1 VNDLLG
7 EESTADN
14 NLDLA
19 GVDMRIRIKEHL
31 MRIATSKPSLEAAEL
46 AKLATTELGVED
58 EDLVNFALIE
68 AMNVISLRRYVRVPA
83 DERVLLIPHCLRDP
97 ERCKAPIDDEGYHC
111 LKCGAC
117 IIAEITRNAE
127 EKGIKWYM
135 VGGGSHAMRIIKNAR
150 PKAIL
155 GIACYDEA
163 MMALA
168 KTGEYGIPTQ
178 AVMLRKAGCVNTEVD
193 LDDVLASFNLGNV
206 VTVST
211 SSPYTYG
218 TTRYVATVNSARR
231 YLRNRDFLTYASQ
244 LVPEPVG
251 SETWSLAW
259 GYMRCFDD
267 MLDAPTLS
275 KKAAFNL
282 LEQERSVV
290 EPGFAGDLQVSSD
303 APLRHRWLAQFFDN
317 ERKHYSGEA
326 LHVVKDLYESAW
338 GDAERKGI
346 MLSQR
351 EMDKLTYKKA
361 RCFFKLYF
369 ILGDFDL
376 GGHLDDFSYLLG
388 MGLGML
394 DDMLD
399 VAQDYE
405 AGYVNITR
413 EEMEALG
420 VDLEPGDQ
428 DFVKQ
433 IIDAGYMTLKS
444 RKILSFMLKAREL
457 TRCIRTPLV
466 SNFLLRLT
474 EIFAAPILEERMV
487 PGQRYFFKGGR
498 IADFIL
504 PENESVAYKVGH
516 KFIKFFLMYPQVISP
531 FFKRWTRHE
540 SQLKKR

>member
-1 VNDLLG
+1 MNDLLG
-7 EESTADN
+7 EKSIAGN
-14 NLDLA
+14 NLDLT
-19 GVDMRIRIKEHL
+19 GVDMRIRIKERL
-31 MRIATSKPSLEAAEL
+31 SRIATSEPALEAAEL
-46 AKLATTELGVED
+46 AKRTTTELGVED
-58 EDLVNFALIE
+58 EDLVNFTLVE
-68 AMNVISLRRYVRVPA
+68 AMNVLSLRRYVRVPA

-117 IIAEITRNAE
+117 IIAEITRRAE

-178 AVMLRKAGCVNTEVD
+178 AVLLRKSGCVNTEVD
-193 LDDVLASFNLGNV
+193 FDDVLASFNLDNV
-206 VTVST
+206 AAVST
-211 SSPYTYG
+211 SSPHTYG

-259 GYMRCFDD
+259 GYMRRFDD
-267 MLDAPTLS
+267 MLDAPALS

-282 LEQERSVV
+282 LEQERTVV
-290 EPGFAGDLQVSSD
+290 EPGFAGDLEVSSN
-303 APLRHRWLAQFFDN
+303 APIRHRWLAQFFDN

-338 GDAERKGI
+338 GDVERKGI
-346 MLSQR
+346 VLSQR

-369 ILGDFDL
+369 ILSEFDL

-399 VAQDYE
+399 VAQDYK

-444 RKILSFMLKAREL
+444 KKILSFMLKAREL
-457 TRCIRTPLV
+457 TRCIRTPLI

-531 FFKRWTRHE
+531 FFKRPSRF
-540 SQLKKR
+540 

>member
-1 VNDLLG
+1 MNDLLG
-7 EESTADN
+7 EESTADD

-19 GVDMRIRIKEHL
+19 GVDMRIRIKEL
-31 MRIATSKPSLEAAEL
+31 LGRIATSMPSLEAAEL
-46 AKLATTELGVED
+46 AKRTTTELGVED
-58 EDLVNFALIE
+58 EDLVNFTLVE
-68 AMNVISLRRYVRVPA
+68 AMNVMSRRRYVRVPA

-117 IIAEITRNAE
+117 IIAEITRSAE

-135 VGGGSHAMRIIKNAR
+135 VGGGSHAIRIIKNAR

-155 GIACYDEA
+155 GIACFDEA

-178 AVMLRKAGCVNTEVD
+178 AVLLRKAGCINTEVD
-193 LDDVLASFNLGNV
+193 LDDVLASFNLDNV
-206 VTVST
+206 IAVST
-211 SSPYTYG
+211 SSPHTYG

-259 GYMRCFDD
+259 GYMRRFDD

-290 EPGFAGDLQVSSD
+290 EPGFAGDLEVSSN
-303 APLRHRWLAQFFDN
+303 APIRHRWLAQFFDN
-317 ERKHYSGEA
+317 ERKYYSGEA
-326 LHVVKDLYESAW
+326 LPVVKDLYESAW
-338 GDAERKGI
+338 GDVERKGI
-346 MLSQR
+346 VLSQR

-428 DFVKQ
+428 DFVKH

-444 RKILSFMLKAREL
+444 KKILSFMLKAREL
-457 TRCIRTPLV
+457 TRCIRTPLI

-531 FFKRWTRHE
+531 FFKRP
-540 SQLKKR
+540 SSF

>member
-1 VNDLLG
+1 MSNLLK
-7 EESTADN
+7 EEKTADDN
-14 NLDLA
+14 
-19 GVDMRIRIKEHL
+19 VDPDEVDVRIRIKKL
-31 MRIATSKPSLEAAEL
+31 LSRTATSKPDMESAEL
-46 AKLATTELGVED
+46 AKLITAKLGVED
-58 EDLVNFALIE
+58 ENLVNFTRIE
-68 AMNVISLRRYVRVPA
+68 AINALNRRRYVRVPV
-83 DERVLLIPHCLRDP
+83 DERILLIPHCLRDP

-135 VGGGSHAMRIIKNAR
+135 VGGGSHAIKIIKNAR

-163 MMALA
+163 MMAHA
-168 KTGEYGIPTQ
+168 KIDEYGIPAQ
-178 AVMLRKAGCVNTEVD
+178 AVLLRKAGCINTEVD
-193 LDDVLASFNLGNV
+193 LDEVLASFDLDDV
-206 VTVST
+206 IAMST

-218 TTRYVATVNSARR
+218 TGSYVATVNSARH

-259 GYMRCFDD
+259 GYMRRFDD
-267 MLDAPTLS
+267 MLDAPNLT
-275 KKAAFNL
+275 KKAALNL

-290 EPGFAGDLQVSSD
+290 EPGFEGDLEVSSN
-303 APLRHRWLAQFFDN
+303 APIRHRWLAQFFDN
-317 ERKHYSGEA
+317 ERKYYSGEA
-326 LHVVKDLYESAW
+326 LHVVKELYESAW
-338 GDAERKGI
+338 GDVERKGI
-346 MLSQR
+346 MLSQKD
-351 EMDKLTYKKA
+351 MDDLIYKKA

-399 VAQDYE
+399 VAQDYK

-433 IIDAGYMTLKS
+433 IVDAGYMTLKAK
-444 RKILSFMLKAREL
+444 KILSLMLKVREL
-457 TRCIRTPLV
+457 TRCIRTPLI

-498 IADFIL
+498 LADLIL
-504 PENESVAYKVGH
+504 PRNESVAYKVGH

-531 FFKRWTRHE
+531 FFKRP
-540 SQLKKR
+540 SYV

>member
-1 VNDLLG
+1 MNDLLG
-7 EESTADN
+7 EETIADDN
-14 NLDLA
+14 VDSV
-19 GVDMRIRIKEHL
+19 GVDMRIRIKEL
-31 MRIATSKPSLEAAEL
+31 LGRIATSEPSLEAAEL
-46 AKLATTELGVED
+46 AKRTTTELRVED
-58 EDLVNFALIE
+58 EDLVNFTLVE
-68 AMNVISLRRYVRVPA
+68 AMNVLSRRRYVRVPA

-117 IIAEITRNAE
+117 IIAEITRKAE

-135 VGGGSHAMRIIKNAR
+135 IGGGSHAIRIIKNVR

-168 KTGEYGIPTQ
+168 KTAEYGIPTQ
-178 AVMLRKAGCVNTEVD
+178 AVLLRKAGCINTEVD
-193 LDDVLASFNLGNV
+193 LNDVLASFDLDNV
-206 VTVST
+206 VAVST
-211 SSPYTYG
+211 SSPHTYG

-259 GYMRCFDD
+259 GYMRRFDD

-282 LEQERSVV
+282 LEQERSIV
-290 EPGFAGDLQVSSD
+290 EPGFAGDLEVSSD
-303 APLRHRWLAQFFDN
+303 APIRHRWLAQFFDN
-317 ERKHYSGEA
+317 ERKYYSGEA

-338 GDAERKGI
+338 GDVERKGI
-346 MLSQR
+346 VLSQR
-351 EMDKLTYKKA
+351 DMDKLTYKKA

-394 DDMLD
+394 DDILD

-444 RKILSFMLKAREL
+444 KKILSFMLKAREL
-457 TRCIRTPLV
+457 TRCIRTPLI

-498 IADFIL
+498 LADFIL
-504 PENESVAYKVGH
+504 PENESIAYKVGH

-531 FFKRWTRHE
+531 FFKRP
-540 SQLKKR
+540 SSI

>member
-1 VNDLLG
+1 VSNLLG
-7 EESTADN
+7 EKSRADD
-14 NLDLA
+14 NLDLT
-19 GVDMRIRIKEHL
+19 GVDMRIRIKEL
-31 MRIATSKPSLEAAEL
+31 LRRIATSKPTLEAAEL
-46 AKLATTELGVED
+46 AKLTTTELSVED
-58 EDLVNFALIE
+58 EDLVNFTLVE
-68 AMNVISLRRYVRVPA
+68 AMNEISRRRFMRVPA
-83 DERVLLIPHCLRDP
+83 GERILLIPHCLRDP

-117 IIAEITRNAE
+117 VIADITRNAE

-135 VGGGSHAMRIIKNAR
+135 VGGGSHAIRIIKNAR

-163 MMALA
+163 MMALE
-168 KTGEYGIPTQ
+168 KTNEYGIPTQ
-178 AVMLRKAGCVNTEVD
+178 AVLLSKSGCVNTEVD
-193 LDDVLASFNLGNV
+193 LDAVLASFALGDV
-206 VTVST
+206 SEAST
-211 SSPYTYG
+211 SSPHTYG
-218 TTRYVATVNSARR
+218 TTKYVTTVNTARH

-259 GYMRCFDD
+259 GYMRRFDD
-267 MLDAPTLS
+267 MLDAPNLS
-275 KKAAFNL
+275 KKAALNL

-290 EPGFAGDLQVSSD
+290 EPGFAGDLKVPSD
-303 APLRHRWLAQFFDN
+303 APIRHRWLAQFFDN
-317 ERKHYSGEA
+317 ERRYYSGEA

-338 GDAERKGI
+338 GDVERKGI
-346 MLSQR
+346 VLAQKD
-351 EMDKLTYKKA
+351 MDNLLYKKA

-369 ILGDFDL
+369 ILSEFDL

-433 IIDAGYMTLKS
+433 IVDAGYMTLKAK
-444 RKILSFMLKAREL
+444 KILSFMLKAREL
-457 TRCIRTPLV
+457 TRCIRTPLI

-474 EIFAAPILEERMV
+474 EIFAAPILEERLV

-498 IADFIL
+498 LADFIL
-504 PENESVAYKVGH
+504 PRDESVAYKVGH
-516 KFIKFFLMYPQVISP
+516 KFIKFFLMYPQVVSP
-531 FFKRWTRHE
+531 FFKRP
-540 SQLKKR
+540 SNI

>member
-7 EESTADN
+7 EETIADDN
-14 NLDLA
+14 VDSV
-19 GVDMRIRIKEHL
+19 GVDMRIRIKEL
-31 MRIATSKPSLEAAEL
+31 LGRIATSEPSLEAAEL
-46 AKLATTELGVED
+46 AKRTTTELRVED
-58 EDLVNFALIE
+58 EDLVNFTLVE
-68 AMNVISLRRYVRVPA
+68 AMNVLSRRRYVRVPA

-117 IIAEITRNAE
+117 IIAEITRKAE

-135 VGGGSHAMRIIKNAR
+135 IGGGSHAIRIIKNVR

-168 KTGEYGIPTQ
+168 KTAEYGIPTQ
-178 AVMLRKAGCVNTEVD
+178 AVLLRKAGCINTEVD
-193 LDDVLASFNLGNV
+193 LNDVLASFDLDNV
-206 VTVST
+206 VAVST
-211 SSPYTYG
+211 SSPHTYG

-259 GYMRCFDD
+259 GYMRRFDD

-282 LEQERSVV
+282 LEQERSIV
-290 EPGFAGDLQVSSD
+290 EPGFAGDLEVSSD
-303 APLRHRWLAQFFDN
+303 APIRHRWLAQFFDN
-317 ERKHYSGEA
+317 ERKYYSGEA

-338 GDAERKGI
+338 GDVERKGI
-346 MLSQR
+346 VLSQR
-351 EMDKLTYKKA
+351 DMDKLTYKKA

-394 DDMLD
+394 DDILD

-444 RKILSFMLKAREL
+444 KKILSFMLKAREL
-457 TRCIRTPLV
+457 TRCIRTPLI

-498 IADFIL
+498 LADFIL
-504 PENESVAYKVGH
+504 PENESIAYKVGH

-531 FFKRWTRHE
+531 FFKRP
-540 SQLKKR
+540 SSI